1 MNSRPTLRA
10 YHTRMLAIGDGKHGF
25 TLSDI
30 DTSLMAS
37 KVLAMAKASMV
48 SDEEEASI
56 RAHKASRDEPF
67 SELKAVKELPQRS
80 TLSRAWRLWV
90 LSKPNLATIKLL
102 GICALIGCDVYIAY
116 VAMTARAGMSACLMA
131 AGIEKGVKS
140 RFNWLIVRSLVLA
153 WMQVRRTIIGGIW
166 VAFFQECQQ

>member
-1 MNSRPTLRA
+1 
-10 YHTRMLAIGDGKHGF
+10 MLAIGDGKHGF

-67 SELKAVKELPQRS
+67 SELKEVKELPFPPKK
-80 TLSRAWRLWV
+80 
-90 LSKPNLATIKLL
+90 SKKQ
-102 GICALIGCDVYIAY
+102 
-116 VAMTARAGMSACLMA
+116 MA
-131 AGIEKGVKS
+131 DIDIEKFQKEVKQFIKKT
-140 RFNWLIVRSLVLA
+140 RY
-153 WMQVRRTIIGGIW
+153 RRLSIKK
-166 VAFFQECQQ
+166 